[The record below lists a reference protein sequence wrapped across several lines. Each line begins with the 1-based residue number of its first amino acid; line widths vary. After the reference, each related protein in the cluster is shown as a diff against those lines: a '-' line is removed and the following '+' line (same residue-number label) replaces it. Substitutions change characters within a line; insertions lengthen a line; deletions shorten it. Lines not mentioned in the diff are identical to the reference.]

1 MIWIF
6 LPSSLGVKYRLIIS
20 NEELTFSRRFQKS
33 RKDAKSGRVILKQ
46 SLRLSGK
53 SSSSGSY
60 VLPPPLSQR
69 ITSRQGALRLH
80 YVDLYPF
87 WTSGQTEKCEF
98 WQLLLWALTSRD
110 SFSPRPHP
118 RSDFPTSAII
128 YWQELFLFLRLKE
141 LPSAI
146 LNKTKHRAG
155 QSDELNHH
163 FLTPPALPRV
173 VFSPPSSLI
182 FEDAGSTNHLQTLPI
197 VPLSARNKGKS
208 PSAQPRPSWAAET
221 SEHCSMASHPSYLFE
236 INTTNITWC

>member
-1 MIWIF
+1 M
-6 LPSSLGVKYRLIIS
+6 PSSLGIKYRLIIS
-20 NEELTFSRRFQKS
+20 NEKLTFSRRFQKS

-80 YVDLYPF
+80 YVDLYPL
-87 WTSGQTEKCEF
+87 WTSGQMEKCEF

-110 SFSPRPHP
+110 SFSPKLHP

-141 LPSAI
+141 LTSAI
-146 LNKTKHRAG
+146 LNKTPRGSKRWTESSFSYTTSPAQG
-155 QSDELNHH
+155 SVFPSIVSH
-163 FLTPPALPRV
+163 FWRCWQHKSSPDTSHCPSVSPKQRQVTVCPALTQLGSWDLRAL
-173 VFSPPSSLI
+173 FHGASSK
-182 FEDAGSTNHLQTLPI
+182 
-197 VPLSARNKGKS
+197 LSFRDKHF
-208 PSAQPRPSWAAET
+208 QYYMMLT
-221 SEHCSMASHPSYLFE
+221 
-236 INTTNITWC
+236 